1 MTLRIRFDHRF
12 ERLADALLDALDE
25 TPDDPLAERTVIV
38 PSVGV
43 GRWLQRRDAG
53 RHGVSARLRPEFAGR
68 WLWRTMRAA
77 MPDLAERSPFEP
89 ERVRWALMALLGEL
103 PDAPE
108 FALLRERVRG
118 EGSLARLSLADALAR
133 AFERYLVYRR
143 DWLANW
149 QRGRWAIGDR
159 ALAAHEASQRW
170 LWQRLLERL
179 PGIGREHPHD
189 RFVRLL
195 ADDRESLR
203 HALGARS
210 VALFGRIDLSPEQF
224 ALFGQLSRS
233 IDVSVFAPDPCR
245 ELWTDMLDG
254 RRLAALR
261 EQRPDL
267 AWLYEGE
274 PVLLGNWGRAQRDFV
289 AQVLSLEEGFGVQ
302 AEAPGREEATPFGT
316 RGDAAPAGTLQR
328 LQAAVFLR
336 SDAPWR
342 HVRDDDAHPAGDDD
356 APSRHAGD
364 DDGSIAVLGAHGFV
378 RQAEVLHERLLACFE
393 ELPGLGPADVVVF
406 CADLETAAGAIE
418 GVFHSQPEG
427 RRIPVA
433 ISGRAARADPL
444 VAAAAILLSMTVRG
458 VTAPALDECLR
469 NPAMMEALGLEP
481 AQVETLLG
489 WLDAAGARRGLDADD
504 GSPRHDLRSAIDRL
518 LLGAAIGAAE
528 PLGDLLAVPG
538 AQGTRARIL
547 EAWLPV
553 GDVLAA
559 LRAAARSPCPL
570 ADWCTLFGD
579 AVEALFGNVRRHEAG
594 LHRVRDALAALL
606 AGAEGMPAVALD
618 AAAFERVF
626 LDALARGAAAALP
639 AGAVTV
645 CPIGSLPGVPF
656 RVVCL
661 FGMDEG
667 VFPRR
672 GAADELDLMRRAPRF
687 GDRVTRID
695 DRGVFLD
702 AVLAAKERFVVL
714 CRSRNA
720 RDDTPLNPS
729 PLVGE
734 LLAYLAAQTDPDR
747 ADASCEPVRRRYP
760 DGAGPTVLLEYP
772 LHPFSARGFT
782 GPGSY
787 AREWFACA
795 RALARPLRSRA
806 PGVGALVDFAAHDD
820 DGSGDDVP
828 AGDANGGVHRSGVS
842 GDGGHEDGAH
852 EDDASAHA
860 QHHEPVVAIETLR
873 DALAGPAATWLSES
887 IGMRLPREPSAPD
900 DIEPLWID
908 ADDRALVQHCVER
921 LLAGEDARRV
931 ADELAIAPSMAAGTP
946 GRRHAASIVQRA
958 CALIDEAPRDGARAP
973 LPDTRAAGR
982 AYGDAPVVA
991 VVDGVRLAMTA
1002 PALGADG
1009 APVFATAFPLGPHAL
1024 VDAWLR
1030 TALWRMAGNAGPSAR
1045 LFAPDHVVELHVT
1058 DPRRSLRHALH
1069 WTRRIAREPLPL
1081 FPRSW
1086 LVHALALALPARG
1099 RTPPAPERRARMARE
1114 RARDALLGTDFGART
1129 PELARPAERAL
1140 FRDAEPDLDAVL
1152 ALGERV
1158 YRPLFDDIGIRR
1170 RGEGAT

>member
-1 MTLRIRFDHRF
+1 MTLRIRFDHRI
-12 ERLADALLDALDE
+12 ERLADALLDALDHA
-25 TPDDPLAERTVIV
+25 PADPLAERTVIV

-53 RHGVSARLRPEFAGR
+53 RHGVSARLRTEFAGR

-77 MPDLAERSPFEP
+77 MPDLAEQSPFEP

-103 PDAPE
+103 PDAPD

-133 AFERYLVYRR
+133 VFERYLVYRR

-149 QRGRWAIGDR
+149 QRGQWASGAR
-159 ALAAHEASQRW
+159 ALAAHEVWQRW

-179 PGIGREHPHD
+179 PGIGREHPYD

-195 ADDRESLR
+195 ADDRGQLR
-203 HALGARS
+203 RAFGMQS

-224 ALFGQLSRS
+224 ALIGQLSMS

-245 ELWTDMLDG
+245 ELWTDMLDA

-289 AQVLSLEEGFGVQ
+289 AQVLLLEERFGVQ
-302 AEAPGREEATPFGT
+302 AEAPGREEATPFGAH
-316 RGDAAPAGTLQR
+316 GDAAPAGTLQR

-342 HVRDDDAHPAGDDD
+342 Q
-356 APSRHAGD
+356 AGD

-378 RQAEVLHERLLACFE
+378 RQAEVLHERLLECFE
-393 ELPGLGPADVVVF
+393 VMPGLGPADVVVF
-406 CADLETAAGAIE
+406 CADLEAAAGAIE

-427 RRIPVA
+427 RRIPVV
-433 ISGRAARADPL
+433 ISGRAARADLL
-444 VAAAAILLSMTVRG
+444 VTAVADLLSMAVRG
-458 VTAPALDECLR
+458 ITAPALDECLR

-489 WLDAAGARRGLDADD
+489 WFDAAGARRGLDAED
-504 GSPRHDLRSAIDRL
+504 GSPKHDLRSAIDRL

-547 EAWLPV
+547 ESWLPV
-553 GDVLAA
+553 GDALAA
-559 LRAAARSPCPL
+559 LRVAARSPRPL
-570 ADWCTLFGD
+570 ADWCTVFGD
-579 AVEALFGNVRRHEAG
+579 AVETLFGHVWRHEAG

-606 AGAEGMPAVALD
+606 ASAADMPAVALD

-626 LDALARGAAAALP
+626 LDALARGAVAALP
-639 AGAVTV
+639 TGAVTV

-667 VFPRR
+667 AFPRR

-687 GDRVTRID
+687 GDRLARID
-695 DRGVFLD
+695 ERGVFLD
-702 AVLAAKERFVVL
+702 AVLAAMERLVVL

-729 PLVGE
+729 PLVAE
-734 LLAYLAAQTDPDR
+734 LLAYLAAQTAGPDL
-747 ADASCEPVRRRYP
+747 ADASCELARRRYP
-760 DGAGPTVLLEYP
+760 ERTGPAALVEYP
-772 LHPFSARGFT
+772 LHPFSTRGFT

-795 RALARPLRSRA
+795 RALAQPLRARA
-806 PGVGALVDFAAHDD
+806 PGIGALADVVAPGDAA
-820 DGSGDDVP
+820 SGD
-828 AGDANGGVHRSGVS
+828 NERESGVREKN
-842 GDGGHEDGAH
+842 DAREDGAR
-852 EDDASAHA
+852 DDGAPARVA
-860 QHHEPVVAIETLR
+860 RDEPAIAIETLR
-873 DALAGPAATWLSES
+873 DALAGPAATWLRET

-900 DIEPLWID
+900 DTEPLWID
-908 ADDRALVQHCVER
+908 EDDRALVQHCVER
-921 LLAGEDARRV
+921 LLAGEDARRI
-931 ADELAIAPSMAAGTP
+931 ADELALAPPMAAGAP
-946 GRRHAASIVQRA
+946 GRCHAASIVQRA
-958 CALIDEAPRDGARAP
+958 GALIDEVAGEDSAVPRAAGPGADGARGA
-973 LPDTRAAGR
+973 D
-982 AYGDAPVVA
+982 PVVA
-991 VVDGVRLAMTA
+991 V
-1002 PALGADG
+1002 GA
-1009 APVFATAFPLGPHAL
+1009 
-1024 VDAWLR
+1024 
-1030 TALWRMAGNAGPSAR
+1030 
-1045 LFAPDHVVELHVT
+1045 
-1058 DPRRSLRHALH
+1058 
-1069 WTRRIAREPLPL
+1069 
-1081 FPRSW
+1081 
-1086 LVHALALALPARG
+1086 
-1099 RTPPAPERRARMARE
+1099 
-1114 RARDALLGTDFGART
+1114 
-1129 PELARPAERAL
+1129 
-1140 FRDAEPDLDAVL
+1140 
-1152 ALGERV
+1152 
-1158 YRPLFDDIGIRR
+1158 GIRL
-1170 RGEGAT
+1170 TI